1 MKLIPIK
8 PKGKLFD
15 IPRIERAVK
24 QGMRAAG
31 EEAVSILEGYTK
43 GWSKPPTFEVVAVS
57 DGVIVGTDDEIFG
70 YVDEGTKPH
79 VIVPRK
85 AKVLR
90 FNPHGGNGASGG
102 AVFTKRVNHPG
113 TAPRDYT
120 GKALKQVQDALP
132 TIIASY
138 LDPALGAD

>member
-15 IPRIERAVK
+15 LPRIERAVR

-31 EEAVSILEGYTK
+31 DEAISLLEGYTK
-43 GWSKPPTFEVVAVS
+43 DWNPPPTFEAVPVS
-57 DGVIVGTDDEIFG
+57 DGIVVGTDDQRFEW
-70 YVDEGTKPH
+70 VDEGTKPH
-79 VIVPRK
+79 VITPKR

-90 FNPHGGNGASGG
+90 FNAGGGGG
-102 AVFTKRVNHPG
+102 ATGDVVYTKRVNHPG
-113 TAPRDYT
+113 TAPRNYT
-120 GKALKQVQDALP
+120 ALVNKQMQDALP